1 MAPRDESRQGNH
13 DGRDDHTETGEQPSL
28 APARRPRRASR
39 SADESDNANEHG
51 RRIVL
56 GCPVG
61 IGRGAAVVADRMTRD
76 RSAKEGS
83 AMGSLNATFTKWLVG
98 EGPEMAGVVGGEVG
112 DGAYAGKVLDMI
124 SGPTTVISAIY
135 NFQGSE
141 RPFSA
146 LVHVEDRSPC
156 RDHRRR
162 DRRLGQGQPDQGQ
175 YAEIQC
181 EHDGITTDCWRGTL
195 AIMEGA
201 SGGRPAEAAS
211 RARSAF
217 GPGPGPSSGPRPSRS
232 SRPGRARGLGRARRS
247 ARARYAAATRMRL
260 LIAVRWSMA
269 S

>member
-1 MAPRDESRQGNH
+1 MTAGMTTQKLESSRVSLPRAALGALAAP
-13 DGRDDHTETGEQPSL
+13 PI
-28 APARRPRRASR
+28 RPTTP
-39 SADESDNANEHG
+39 NEHG

-56 GCPVG
+56 GCPAG

-98 EGPEMAGVVGGEVG
+98 EGPEMVGGEVG

-146 LVHVEDRSPC
+146 LVHVEQTGLHAEITGVVTDGWGKGNPIK
-156 RDHRRR
+156 
-162 DRRLGQGQPDQGQ
+162 GQ

-201 SGGRPAEAAS
+201 SGGRPAEAAI
-211 RARSAF
+211 AR
-217 GPGPGPSSGPRPSRS
+217 
-232 SRPGRARGLGRARRS
+232 
-247 ARARYAAATRMRL
+247 
-260 LIAVRWSMA
+260 
-269 S
+269 